1 MYGHYCVGLCKPR
14 GWRPK
19 NRNPTPQNCVGPDC
33 VEISYKEPFKHMM
46 TDVGVDIEHDIN
58 KEEDNQ
64 KLNKTS
70 ILQIFKEIDEEV
82 SHDAADCDS
91 DEIEDIAKESRS
103 ARTDMEALI
112 DKSYAEF
119 ANKAIQHF
127 EHLKNKFLQ
136 LDDSK
141 YACVVQN
148 TSHLASPG
156 RYIRYIFFYSHIL
169 NHSFLDLKF
178 GANDMMG
185 QNWNTRG
192 KFGVEMEENVPDQ
205 YKCAEICFR
214 RSECRY
220 FTWYK
225 SGPMAKQC
233 ITMEGAS
240 HKYWDSTAISGD
252 HHAGPCKCFLSMV
265 IFKLVL

>member
-127 EHLKNKFLQ
+127 ENLKTKFLQ

-141 YACVVQN
+141 YICVVES

-156 RYIRYIFFYSHIL
+156 IIL
-169 NHSFLDLKF
+169 LLL
-178 GANDMMG
+178 
-185 QNWNTRG
+185 
-192 KFGVEMEENVPDQ
+192 
-205 YKCAEICFR
+205 
-214 RSECRY
+214 
-220 FTWYK
+220 
-225 SGPMAKQC
+225 
-233 ITMEGAS
+233 
-240 HKYWDSTAISGD
+240 
-252 HHAGPCKCFLSMV
+252 LSYTQSINIV
-265 IFKLVL
+265 F